1 MATFGWDSVRWQ
13 VLDFVDSAKAVGEY
27 VYQTCY
33 GGIDSVDAEEDQVD
47 G

>member
-13 VLDFVDSAKAVGEY
+13 VLDFVDSAGAVREY
-27 VYQTCY
+27 VYQTCC